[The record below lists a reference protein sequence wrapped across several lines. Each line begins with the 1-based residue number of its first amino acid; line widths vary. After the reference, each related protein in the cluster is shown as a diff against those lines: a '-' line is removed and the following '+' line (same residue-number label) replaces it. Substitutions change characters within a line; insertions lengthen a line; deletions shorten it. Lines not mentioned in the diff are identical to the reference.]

1 MHEVQICYIAPFLYN
16 RLDYVYVVTRKVI
29 HEDTQPSS
37 NKILNVYLRA
47 VTFFIW
53 STEET
58 HKRLMR
64 WNILFLFL
72 VSYILAI
79 SLYWFYDTP
88 PLSIDNRSSKLY
100 GKYHDYTLQQ
110 ISTIVCLIR
119 CVSNFI
125 PLISQLW
132 QGSSLITFDFILFD
146 HS

>member
-1 MHEVQICYIAPFLYN
+1 MLHCSFSLPYN

-47 VTFFIW
+47 VTNFFIW

-119 CVSNFI
+119 YVSNFI
-125 PLISQLW
+125 FSFNLLLCH
-132 QGSSLITFDFILFD
+132 GSSLITFDFLLFD